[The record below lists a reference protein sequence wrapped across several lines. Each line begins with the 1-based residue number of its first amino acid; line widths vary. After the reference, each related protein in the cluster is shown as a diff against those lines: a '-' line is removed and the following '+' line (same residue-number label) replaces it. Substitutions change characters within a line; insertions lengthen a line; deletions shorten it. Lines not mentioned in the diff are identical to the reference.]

1 MRNKGTVL
9 NPDVKASTAA
19 LVRKNVCQKMNET
32 LFFIPNCRKSPT
44 FANEHS
50 FVLIDQTKSNQ
61 NMSAKLHNYLQG
73 AWIPHDGDG
82 IPQFDAIDGTLIG
95 TCGSEGLDYSSI
107 LRYAREV
114 GGPALRKLSF
124 QERGRMLKALALFL
138 SEHKE
143 KYYTLSYRSGA
154 TRADS
159 WIDIDGGIGTLF
171 TYASLRRKLPDTPW
185 YLDGEAARLSK
196 AGSFIGH
203 HLMVPKHGVAIHIN
217 AFNFPIWGMLE
228 KLSANLLA
236 GMPAV
241 VKPSEVT
248 SYVSELMVR
257 DIVASGIL
265 PAGALQ
271 LVCGSGVGILNELS
285 EQDVVTFTGS
295 AETGRMLRA
304 LPSVIQNSVPF
315 NMEADSLNAIVLA
328 PDGTPGTPTF
338 ELFLKEIRREMTSKT
353 GQKCTAIR
361 RIFVPENLIETVQGS
376 LGKMLDQT
384 TLGDPRTEG
393 VRMGPLVS
401 KTQQQEVRQK
411 VRQLLQHSQLVYG
424 DLDQFEVKS
433 ASKEKGA
440 FFAPMLLRND
450 RPLVQTN
457 SHEIEAFGPVSTLM
471 PYRDLAEAIA
481 LVNMGKGS
489 LVSTIATTDP
499 AFAQEYVME
508 AAAYHGRILIL
519 NDQSAPES
527 TGHGSPMPL
536 LSHGGP
542 GRAGG
547 GEELGGLRGIKH
559 YLQRTAIQG
568 HPTMLGQIT
577 EVYQVGGAQPEVSI
591 HPFRKYFEE
600 LVIGETL
607 TTHKH
612 TVTETD
618 IVNFANLT
626 GDHFYAHVDETALE
640 GTPFERRVAHGYWIL
655 SKAAGMFVEPRK
667 GPVMLNY
674 GLEECRFTKPV
685 YPGMTIGVR
694 LTAKEKI
701 AQEQRDE
708 NDVPKGIVKWLVE
721 VFDQNDETV
730 AIATILTLV
739 KKKSSTI

>member
-1 MRNKGTVL
+1 M
-9 NPDVKASTAA
+9 ST
-19 LVRKNVCQKMNET
+19 
-32 LFFIPNCRKSPT
+32 
-44 FANEHS
+44 
-50 FVLIDQTKSNQ
+50 
-61 NMSAKLHNYLQG
+61 KLHNYLQG
-73 AWIPHDGDG
+73 AWVPHDGEG
-82 IPQFDAIDGTLIG
+82 IPQFDAIDGTLIS
-95 TCGSEGLDYSSI
+95 TCGSEGLDYSAT
-107 LRYAREV
+107 LHYARKV
-114 GGPALRKLSF
+114 GGPALRKMSF

-138 SEHKE
+138 NEKKE

-171 TYASLRRKLPDTPW
+171 AYASLRRKLPDTRW
-185 YLDGEAARLSK
+185 YLDGEAAKLSK
-196 AGSFIGH
+196 EGSFIGH

-236 GMPAV
+236 GIPAV

-248 SYVSELMVR
+248 SYLSEIMVR

-265 PAGALQ
+265 PEGALQ
-271 LVCGSGVGILNELS
+271 LVCGSGVGILDDLC

-295 AETGRMLRA
+295 AATGQQLRA
-304 LPSVIQNSVPF
+304 LPSIIQHSVPF
-315 NMEADSLNAIVLA
+315 NMEADSLNAIVLG
-328 PDGTPGTPTF
+328 PDVEPGSVDF
-338 ELFLKEIRREMTSKT
+338 DLFLKEIRREMTAKT

-361 RIFVPENLIETVQGS
+361 RIFVPEDRIEVVQS
-376 LGKMLDQT
+376 ALSKILRQT

-393 VRMGPLVS
+393 VRMGALVS
-401 KTQQQEVRQK
+401 KTQQQEVRQQVEK
-411 VRQLLQHSQLVYG
+411 LLQTSTLAFG
-424 DLDQFEVKS
+424 NLDQFDVLGADK
-433 ASKEKGA
+433 AKGA
-440 FFAPMLLRND
+440 FFAPILLRND
-450 RPLVQTN
+450 QPSKYTN
-457 SHEIEAFGPVSTLM
+457 THQIEAFGPVSTLM
-471 PYRDLAEAIA
+471 PYRDLAEAIE
-481 LVNMGKGS
+481 LVNLGKGS
-489 LVSTIATTDP
+489 LVSTIATADP
-499 AFAQEYVME
+499 RFAQEYVME
-508 AAAYHGRILIL
+508 AAPYHGRILIL
-519 NDQSAPES
+519 NEASAKES

-568 HPTMLGQIT
+568 HPSMLGQIT
-577 EVYQVGGAQPEVSI
+577 EVYQVGGAQPEATV
-591 HPFRKYFEE
+591 HPFRKYFED
-600 LVIGETL
+600 LQIGETL
-607 TTHKH
+607 STHKH
-612 TVTETD
+612 TVTESD
-618 IVNFANLT
+618 IINFANLT

-667 GPVMLNY
+667 GPVLLNY

-694 LTAKEKI
+694 LTVKEKI

-721 VFDQNDETV
+721 VFDQTNETV
-730 AIATILTLV
+730 AIATILTMVRKVEELR
-739 KKKSSTI
+739 S